1 MADET
6 GASTASF
13 SVEGEASPNP
23 GTFTSTARNA
33 SGRPRTAAAVAW
45 TPPSWDAVGAAGA
58 AQRTADLSSVVQEL
72 VTQPGWATGNAMV
85 FFVTGTGT
93 RTAEPVD
100 GKAAGAPLLHVEY
113 GP

>member
-1 MADET
+1 
-6 GASTASF
+6 
-13 SVEGEASPNP
+13 
-23 GTFTSTARNA
+23 
-33 SGRPRTAAAVAW
+33 
-45 TPPSWDAVGAAGA
+45 
-58 AQRTADLSSVVQEL
+58 VVQEI
-72 VTQPGWATGNAMV
+72 VTQPGWATGNSMV